1 MEITLQ
7 EFGWLALRLGAAF
20 VLGGLVGLEREWQ
33 RRPAGLRTHILVAV
47 GSGLFTSISVVA
59 AGDTGDQGRA
69 AAGVVTGIGFI
80 GAGTIM
86 HYGTGV
92 RGLTTAASLWMVA
105 AIGMACALDQLPAA
119 LLATFMSLF
128 ALVLMDWL
136 EDNVLRKIAGQELTV
151 IAARGV
157 KVFDKV
163 CQALTERQIEIISAH
178 YSATSSGD
186 TQKTS
191 IRVRTTEDNEQM
203 RALCG
208 EIEALP
214 GVRNVDLI

>member
-1 MEITLQ
+1 MEMSLET
-7 EFGWLALRLGAAF
+7 FGWVALRLGAAF
-20 VLGGLVGLEREWQ
+20 VLGGLVGLEREWH
-33 RRPAGLRTHILVAV
+33 RRPAGLRTHILVA
-47 GSGLFTSISVVA
+47 GGAALFTIMWAVA
-59 AGDTGDQGRA
+59 AGEMGDPGRV

-136 EDNVLRKIAGQELTV
+136 EENVLRKAGGQELTV
-151 IAARGV
+151 IAVQGAE
-157 KVFDKV
+157 VFDKV
-163 CQALTERQIEIISAH
+163 CRVLTEQQIEILSAQ
-178 YSATSSGD
+178 YNARASGD
-186 TQKTS
+186 TQKVS
-191 IRVRTTEDNEQM
+191 IRVRTTDDEQK
-203 RALCG
+203 RALCR
-208 EIEALP
+208 ELEALP
-214 GVRNVDLI
+214 GVRKVDLI

>member
-1 MEITLQ
+1 MEMSLET
-7 EFGWLALRLGAAF
+7 FGWVALRLGAAF
-20 VLGGLVGLEREWQ
+20 VLGGLVGLEREWH

-47 GSGLFTSISVVA
+47 GAALFTIMSAVA
-59 AGDTGDQGRA
+59 AGEMGDPGRV

-105 AIGMACALDQLPAA
+105 AIGMACALAQLPAA

-136 EDNVLRKIAGQELTV
+136 EENVLRKAGGQELTV
-151 IAARGV
+151 IAVQGAE
-157 KVFDKV
+157 VFDKV
-163 CQALTERQIEIISAH
+163 CRVLTEQQIEILSAQ
-178 YSATSSGD
+178 YNARASGD
-186 TQKTS
+186 TQKVS
-191 IRVRTTEDNEQM
+191 IRVRTTDDEQK
-203 RALCG
+203 RALCR
-208 EIEALP
+208 ELEALP
-214 GVRNVDLI
+214 GVRKVDLI